1 MNKISDD
8 ILCKVEKPARYVGG
22 ELNQVI
28 KNPNEVDIRFAFCFP
43 DVYEVGMSHLGT
55 RILYHTIN
63 ERPDTYC
70 ERSFAPW
77 PNEVDIRFA
86 FCFPDVYEVGMSHLG
101 TRILYHTINERPDTY
116 CERSFAPWPDMEKL
130 MRENNIPL
138 YNLETKDSLD
148 KFDILGFTLQYEMSY
163 TNILNMLDMSGITI
177 RASERGED
185 EPIVMAGGPCAYNP
199 EPLYDIVDFFEIGEG
214 EEMMNDVLEVYKK
227 YKGKGKK
234 KEFLR
239 EISKIRGI
247 YVPSLYDVTYNEDGT
262 IKEFKPNEV
271 YKKYKGKG
279 KKKEFLREISKI
291 RGIYVP
297 SLYDVTYNEDGT
309 IKEFKPK
316 YDDVPA
322 KVQKRVV
329 NNFDAVSFP
338 EEMIV
343 PYTEIVHDRIVLET
357 FRGCTNGCRFCQAGM
372 IYRPVREKTTNT
384 LLEQARKAVKAT
396 GYQEISLAS
405 LSTCDYSDIQ
415 RLITQLVSE
424 HEDNKVG
431 VALPSIR
438 VDAFDVDLIKE
449 IQKVRKTGLTFAP
462 EAGSQRMRDIINKGL
477 TEDRILA
484 AAKNAFES
492 GWSTMKLY
500 FMVGLPY
507 ETTEDARGIGE
518 LAEKIAD
525 VYFATPKEK
534 RSKGLKIT
542 VSTSILVPK
551 PFTPFQWAP
560 MEKPEI
566 VAERIKA
573 VKDSI
578 KEKRSKGLKITV
590 STSILV
596 PKPFTP
602 FQWAPMEKPEIVA
615 ERIKAVKDSINSRS
629 INYNYHE
636 QETSFMEAV
645 FARGDRRACDVLIKA
660 FEKGAK
666 FDGWSEFFS
675 KQIWDEAMADCDF
688 NPDFYVYREKSYDE
702 VLPWDFIDIGVNR
715 KYLERENEKA
725 KNAELTKNCREGCTG
740 CGINVNFKEGKCF
753 EGALCN

>member
-1 MNKISDD
+1 MNKLSDD
-8 ILCKVEKPARYVGG
+8 ILCKVEKPSRYVGG
-22 ELNQVI
+22 ELNSVI
-28 KNPNEVDIRFAFCFP
+28 KNPKDVDIRFAFCFP

-63 ERPDTYC
+63 EREDTYC
-70 ERSFAPW
+70 ER
-77 PNEVDIRFA
+77 V
-86 FCFPDVYEVGMSHLG
+86 
-101 TRILYHTINERPDTY
+101 
-116 CERSFAPWPDMEKL
+116 FAPWPDMEQL
-130 MRENNIPL
+130 MKENNIPL
-138 YNLETKDSLD
+138 YALETKDSVSE
-148 KFDILGFTLQYEMSY
+148 FDILGFTLQYEMSY
-163 TNILNMLDMSGITI
+163 TNILNMLDMSGIKV

-199 EPLYDIVDFFEIGEG
+199 EPLYDIVDFFELGEG
-214 EEMMNDVLEVYKK
+214 EEMMNDVLDVY
-227 YKGKGKK
+227 
-234 KEFLR
+234 R
-239 EISKIRGI
+239 
-247 YVPSLYDVTYNEDGT
+247 
-262 IKEFKPNEV
+262 
-271 YKKYKGKG
+271 KYKGKG

-316 YDDVPA
+316 FDDVPA
-322 KVQKRVV
+322 VVKKRVV
-329 NNFDAVSFP
+329 NNFDAVAFP

-343 PYTEIVHDRIVLET
+343 PYTEVVHDRIVLET

-384 LLEQARKAVKAT
+384 LLEQARNAVKAT

-415 RLITQLVSE
+415 RLITQLVAE
-424 HEDNKVG
+424 HEGNKVG
-431 VALPSIR
+431 IALPSIR

-449 IQKVRKTGLTFAP
+449 IQKVRKTGLTLAP

-477 TEDRILA
+477 TEESILKA
-484 AAKNAFES
+484 VRNAFES
-492 GWSTMKLY
+492 GWSTIKLY

-525 VYFATPKEK
+525 EYFAVPKGI
-534 RSKGLKIT
+534 RNKGLKIT

-560 MEKPEI
+560 MATPEI
-566 VAERIKA
+566 VAERIGA
-573 VKDSI
+573 VKD
-578 KEKRSKGLKITV
+578 
-590 STSILV
+590 
-596 PKPFTP
+596 
-602 FQWAPMEKPEIVA
+602 A
-615 ERIKAVKDSINSRS
+615 INSRS

-636 QETSFMEAV
+636 QAVSFMEAV
-645 FARGDRRACDVLIKA
+645 FARGDRRTCDILVKA

-666 FDGWSEFFS
+666 FDGWSEYFDINLW
-675 KQIWDEAMADCDF
+675 KEAMEECNLDP
-688 NPDFYVYREKSYDE
+688 NFYVYRDRSYEE

-715 KYLERENEKA
+715 EYLEKENEKA

>member
-63 ERPDTYC
+63 ERSDTYC
-70 ERSFAPW
+70 ER
-77 PNEVDIRFA
+77 
-86 FCFPDVYEVGMSHLG
+86 
-101 TRILYHTINERPDTY
+101 T
-116 CERSFAPWPDMEKL
+116 FAPWPDMEKL

-138 YNLETKDSLD
+138 YTLETKDPLD

-214 EEMMNDVLEVYKK
+214 EEMMNDVL
-227 YKGKGKK
+227 
-234 KEFLR
+234 
-239 EISKIRGI
+239 
-247 YVPSLYDVTYNEDGT
+247 D
-262 IKEFKPNEV
+262 V

-578 KEKRSKGLKITV
+578 
-590 STSILV
+590 
-596 PKPFTP
+596 
-602 FQWAPMEKPEIVA
+602 
-615 ERIKAVKDSINSRS
+615 NSRS

-675 KQIWDEAMADCDF
+675 KQIWDDAMADCDF